1 MIKFFKKIRQKLLT
15 ENKFSKYLLYAIG
28 EITLVVIGILIA
40 LSINNWNEEHKIS
53 KKEVANLKSLQSEMM
68 TSLEELKI
76 DQERNLNYYK
86 STVNVYEYILT
97 EAVLVDSMYKVFYK
111 SVQFDYFFP
120 KTSAYETLKSGN
132 LEIIKSDLLRK
143 LITDV
148 YETGYERILR
158 KIETRRNA
166 ARILFPYYQ
175 KHFRTKIVSEEDPL
189 TSNSYLGIPN
199 DYEFLIND
207 PEYETLVAEALQGR
221 KMLTR
226 DNIATIELVEN
237 CVRQIDNYLEE

>member
-1 MIKFFKKIRQKLLT
+1 MEK
-15 ENKFSKYLLYAIG
+15 NKTGKYLKYAIG
-28 EITLVVIGILIA
+28 EIVLVVIGILIA
-40 LSINNWNEEHKIS
+40 LQINNWNENRKDRI
-53 KKEVANLKSLQSEMM
+53 KEVANLKSLQSEMM

-76 DQERNLNYYK
+76 DQERNLNYYE
-86 STVNVYEYILT
+86 STVNVYEYIFT
-97 EAVLVDSMYKVFYK
+97 EAVLVDSMYKDFYK
-111 SVQFDYFFP
+111 CVQFDYFFP
-120 KTSAYETLKSGN
+120 KTSTYETLKSGN

-148 YETGYERILR
+148 YETGYSRILR

-189 TSNSYLGIPN
+189 ISNSYLGIPN

-207 PEYETLVAEALQGR
+207 PEYETLVAEAIQGR
-221 KMLTR
+221 KMMTR
-226 DNIATIELVEN
+226 DNVKTIELVEN
-237 CVRQIDNYLEE
+237 CVLQIDKYLEE

>member
-97 EAVLVDSMYKVFYK
+97 EAVLVDSMYKDFYK

-166 ARILFPYYQ
+166 ARILFPYY
-175 KHFRTKIVSEEDPL
+175 
-189 TSNSYLGIPN
+189 
-199 DYEFLIND
+199 
-207 PEYETLVAEALQGR
+207 
-221 KMLTR
+221 
-226 DNIATIELVEN
+226 
-237 CVRQIDNYLEE
+237 